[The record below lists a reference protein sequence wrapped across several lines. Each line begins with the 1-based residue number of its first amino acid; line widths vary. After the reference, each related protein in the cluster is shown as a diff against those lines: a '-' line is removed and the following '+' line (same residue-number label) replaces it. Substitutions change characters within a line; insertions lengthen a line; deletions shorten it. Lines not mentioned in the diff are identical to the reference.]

1 MHVLFEQTLSFFF
14 WEVIGQRN
22 LNVDVAFLDNMKT
35 SGLLDEDKTS
45 IDPKLNEVVVSSSDR
60 VVVVFNKN
68 EDESSYEN
76 KNDMGF

>member
-1 MHVLFEQTLSFFF
+1 MLFEQTLSFFF